1 MFKDLGIKG
10 RVLLLTLLPTSLLA
24 MVLGGYFTWVQ
35 LSDMRAQ
42 LIERGQLIAEQ
53 LAPLAATALAR
64 KDTAV
69 LNRIANEALDQPDV
83 RAVTFLDAR
92 QERLAH
98 AGPSMLTVA
107 PAGDAS
113 HLSMS
118 TELDTTHFLLP
129 VLGRHHSLSGA
140 TEPDDERVLG
150 WVELEL
156 SHHGTLLRGY
166 RSLFTS
172 LLLIA
177 AGLGVTALLALRMS
191 RAINAPL
198 ELISQGVAQ
207 LKEGRMETRLPPMG
221 SNELDEL
228 ASGINR
234 MAETLQSAQE
244 EMQHNIDQATED
256 VRQNLET
263 IEIQNIEL
271 DLARKEALEASRI
284 KSEFLANM
292 SHEIRTPLNGIL
304 GFTNLLQKSE
314 LSPRQQDYLT
324 TIQKS
329 AESLLG
335 IINEILDFSKIEA
348 GKLVL
353 ENLPFNLRDLIQDA
367 LTMLAPAAHEK
378 QLELVSLVYR
388 DTPIQLQGDP
398 QRLKQILTNLVG
410 NAIKFTQGGT
420 VAVRA
425 MLEDESDDRA
435 QLRISVQDT
444 GIGLSE
450 EDQQALFKAFSQAD
464 NSLSRQAGG
473 TGLGLV
479 ISKRL
484 IEQMGGEI
492 GVDSTPGEGAEFWIS
507 LSLPKSRDDNEE
519 PGASWAAGQRVAL
532 LEPQELTRR
541 SLHHQLTDF
550 GLEVSEFADLD
561 SLQESLRNP
570 PPGQLPISLAVLGV
584 SAAIHPPEELSQSFW
599 EFERLGCK
607 TLVLCPTTE
616 QAQYHATL
624 PDEQVEAKPA
634 CTRKLQRKLQELLQV
649 RPTRSDKP
657 HAMVSGRP
665 PRLLCVDD
673 NPANL
678 LLVQTLLSDL
688 GAQVTAV
695 DSGYAALEVVQ
706 RERFDL
712 VFMDVQMPGMDGRQA
727 TEAIRRWE
735 AEREVSPVPVIAL
748 TAHALS
754 NEKRALLQ
762 AGMDDYLTKP
772 IDEQQLAQVVLK
784 WTGLSLGQSLASM
797 SRAPQLGQL
806 SVLDPEEGLRL
817 AAGKADLAA
826 DMLAMLLASERYPL
840 YLPLTVRSLARSLG
854 IQPTPTQRE
863 LLQQQSDL
871 HYPLRPLEIS
881 APANPLN
888 IVWIVAESL
897 RGDMLDPR
905 YMPRLWDFSN
915 RAIRL
920 DNHYSSG
927 NLTQMG
933 VFGMFYGLHG
943 GYWDAVLKAGQPPV
957 LMEVLRQQN
966 YQFRINAA
974 QRFSYPPFDRSVFV
988 NLRPQDLHV
997 LDSPEP
1003 AWQRDARNTDDLLRF
1018 VDRRLPDRPFFACL
1032 FLESSHANYSFRDE
1046 TAKIRPYLVNFNY
1059 LTTDFQA
1066 QMPLIKNRYLN
1077 AVREVDTQIGRL
1089 LQHLENQHLLENT
1102 AVVVLGDHG
1111 EEFMERSRWGHN
1123 TEFNRYQTGTVAVL
1137 SIPGQAPRAVRSI
1150 TSHIDLPA
1158 TLLPLLGVRN
1168 PPRDYSLGQDL
1179 LAADYH
1185 RDYAVS
1191 ADTTRIAYL
1200 GEGFKV
1206 SFPLRGADR
1215 HHGPVSDGDDRPLD
1229 VEQQEAIR
1237 GPLRAA
1243 RLELLQ
1249 DLGRFSALPVGEEPS
1264 PRSLATSL
1272 TP

>member
-507 LSLPKSRDDNEE
+507 L
-519 PGASWAAGQRVAL
+519 
-532 LEPQELTRR
+532 
-541 SLHHQLTDF
+541 
-550 GLEVSEFADLD
+550 
-561 SLQESLRNP
+561 
-570 PPGQLPISLAVLGV
+570 AVLGV

-826 DMLAMLLASERYPL
+826 DMLAMLLAS
-840 YLPLTVRSLARSLG
+840 
-854 IQPTPTQRE
+854 
-863 LLQQQSDL
+863 
-871 HYPLRPLEIS
+871 
-881 APANPLN
+881 
-888 IVWIVAESL
+888 
-897 RGDMLDPR
+897 
-905 YMPRLWDFSN
+905 
-915 RAIRL
+915 
-920 DNHYSSG
+920 
-927 NLTQMG
+927 
-933 VFGMFYGLHG
+933 
-943 GYWDAVLKAGQPPV
+943 
-957 LMEVLRQQN
+957 
-966 YQFRINAA
+966 
-974 QRFSYPPFDRSVFV
+974 
-988 NLRPQDLHV
+988 
-997 LDSPEP
+997 
-1003 AWQRDARNTDDLLRF
+1003 
-1018 VDRRLPDRPFFACL
+1018 
-1032 FLESSHANYSFRDE
+1032 
-1046 TAKIRPYLVNFNY
+1046 
-1059 LTTDFQA
+1059 
-1066 QMPLIKNRYLN
+1066 
-1077 AVREVDTQIGRL
+1077 
-1089 LQHLENQHLLENT
+1089 
-1102 AVVVLGDHG
+1102 
-1111 EEFMERSRWGHN
+1111 
-1123 TEFNRYQTGTVAVL
+1123 
-1137 SIPGQAPRAVRSI
+1137 
-1150 TSHIDLPA
+1150 
-1158 TLLPLLGVRN
+1158 
-1168 PPRDYSLGQDL
+1168 
-1179 LAADYH
+1179 LAADRQAIRQA
-1185 RDYAVS
+1185 RDN
-1191 ADTTRIAYL
+1191 
-1200 GEGFKV
+1200 
-1206 SFPLRGADR
+1206 
-1215 HHGPVSDGDDRPLD
+1215 DDRTALLERVHRLHGATRYCGVP
-1229 VEQQEAIR
+1229 Q
-1237 GPLRAA
+1237 LRAA
-1243 RLELLQ
+1243 CQTSETLLKQNDPAAAAALDELDKAIEALA
-1249 DLGRFSALPVGEEPS
+1249 DTASATTHLS
-1264 PRSLATSL
+1264 STSL
-1272 TP
+1272 DSSEL

>member
-826 DMLAMLLASERYPL
+826 DMLAMLLAS
-840 YLPLTVRSLARSLG
+840 LAADR
-854 IQPTPTQRE
+854 Q
-863 LLQQQSDL
+863 
-871 HYPLRPLEIS
+871 
-881 APANPLN
+881 
-888 IVWIVAESL
+888 
-897 RGDMLDPR
+897 
-905 YMPRLWDFSN
+905 
-915 RAIRL
+915 AIRQAR
-920 DNHYSSG
+920 DNDDRTVARESPPAAWRHSLLWRAAVARGLPDQRNPAQAERSG
-927 NLTQMG
+927 
-933 VFGMFYGLHG
+933 G
-943 GYWDAVLKAGQPPV
+943 GRGPGRAGQGHRGPGRHCLGHHPPV
-957 LMEVLRQQN
+957 LHQPRLQRTLTMRILFFSSQAYDSESFQASNHRHGFELHFQQAHLQADTAVLAQGFEVVCAFVNDDLSRPVLERLAAGGTRLVALRSAGYNHVDLAAAEALGLPVVHVPAYSPHAVAEHAVGLILTLNRRLHRAYNRTREGDFSLHGLTGFDLHGKRVGVIGTGQIGET
-966 YQFRINAA
+966 FARIMAGFGCELLAYDPYPNPRIQALGGRYLALDALLAESDIVSLHCPLTADTRHLIHAQRLATMKPGAMLINTGRGALVNAA
-974 QRFSYPPFDRSVFV
+974 ALIEALKSGQLGYLGLDVYEEEADIFFEDRSDQP
-988 NLRPQDLHV
+988 LQDDV
-997 LDSPEP
+997 L
-1003 AWQRDARNTDDLLRF
+1003 A
-1018 VDRRLPDRPFFACL
+1018 
-1032 FLESSHANYSFRDE
+1032 
-1046 TAKIRPYLVNFNY
+1046 
-1059 LTTDFQA
+1059 
-1066 QMPLIKNRYLN
+1066 
-1077 AVREVDTQIGRL
+1077 RL
-1089 LQHLENQHLLENT
+1089 LSFPN
-1102 AVVVLGDHG
+1102 VVVTAH
-1111 EEFMERSRWGHN
+1111 
-1123 TEFNRYQTGTVAVL
+1123 
-1137 SIPGQAPRAVRSI
+1137 QAFLTREA
-1150 TSHIDLPA
+1150 
-1158 TLLPLLGVRN
+1158 
-1168 PPRDYSLGQDL
+1168 
-1179 LAADYH
+1179 LAAI
-1185 RDYAVS
+1185 
-1191 ADTTRIAYL
+1191 ADTTLDNIA
-1200 GEGFKV
+1200 
-1206 SFPLRGADR
+1206 AWQ
-1215 HHGPVSDGDDRPLD
+1215 DGTPRNR
-1229 VEQQEAIR
+1229 V
-1237 GPLRAA
+1237 RA
-1243 RLELLQ
+1243 
-1249 DLGRFSALPVGEEPS
+1249 
-1264 PRSLATSL
+1264 
-1272 TP
+1272 

>member
-198 ELISQGVAQ
+198 EL
-207 LKEGRMETRLPPMG
+207 
-221 SNELDEL
+221 
-228 ASGINR
+228 
-234 MAETLQSAQE
+234 
-244 EMQHNIDQATED
+244 
-256 VRQNLET
+256 
-263 IEIQNIEL
+263 
-271 DLARKEALEASRI
+271 
-284 KSEFLANM
+284 
-292 SHEIRTPLNGIL
+292 
-304 GFTNLLQKSE
+304 
-314 LSPRQQDYLT
+314 
-324 TIQKS
+324 
-329 AESLLG
+329 
-335 IINEILDFSKIEA
+335 
-348 GKLVL
+348 
-353 ENLPFNLRDLIQDA
+353 
-367 LTMLAPAAHEK
+367 
-378 QLELVSLVYR
+378 VSLVYR

-550 GLEVSEFADLD
+550 GLEVSEFADLN

-826 DMLAMLLASERYPL
+826 DMLAMLLAS
-840 YLPLTVRSLARSLG
+840 
-854 IQPTPTQRE
+854 
-863 LLQQQSDL
+863 
-871 HYPLRPLEIS
+871 
-881 APANPLN
+881 
-888 IVWIVAESL
+888 
-897 RGDMLDPR
+897 
-905 YMPRLWDFSN
+905 
-915 RAIRL
+915 
-920 DNHYSSG
+920 
-927 NLTQMG
+927 
-933 VFGMFYGLHG
+933 
-943 GYWDAVLKAGQPPV
+943 
-957 LMEVLRQQN
+957 
-966 YQFRINAA
+966 
-974 QRFSYPPFDRSVFV
+974 
-988 NLRPQDLHV
+988 
-997 LDSPEP
+997 
-1003 AWQRDARNTDDLLRF
+1003 
-1018 VDRRLPDRPFFACL
+1018 
-1032 FLESSHANYSFRDE
+1032 
-1046 TAKIRPYLVNFNY
+1046 
-1059 LTTDFQA
+1059 
-1066 QMPLIKNRYLN
+1066 
-1077 AVREVDTQIGRL
+1077 
-1089 LQHLENQHLLENT
+1089 
-1102 AVVVLGDHG
+1102 
-1111 EEFMERSRWGHN
+1111 
-1123 TEFNRYQTGTVAVL
+1123 
-1137 SIPGQAPRAVRSI
+1137 
-1150 TSHIDLPA
+1150 
-1158 TLLPLLGVRN
+1158 
-1168 PPRDYSLGQDL
+1168 
-1179 LAADYH
+1179 LAADRQAIRQA
-1185 RDYAVS
+1185 RDN
-1191 ADTTRIAYL
+1191 
-1200 GEGFKV
+1200 
-1206 SFPLRGADR
+1206 
-1215 HHGPVSDGDDRPLD
+1215 DDRTALLERVHRLHGATRYCGVP
-1229 VEQQEAIR
+1229 Q
-1237 GPLRAA
+1237 LRAA
-1243 RLELLQ
+1243 CQTSETLLKQNDPAAAAALDELDKAIEALAETA
-1249 DLGRFSALPVGEEPS
+1249 SATTHLS
-1264 PRSLATSL
+1264 STSL
-1272 TP
+1272 DSSEL